1 MTTTQTYVNAGVA
14 RDLAKDLG
22 VECMVTTDGEKIVID
37 FGGGYVVECV
47 TLEGAC
53 EEIREYAKH

>member
-14 RDLAKDLG
+14 RDLAKSLD
-22 VECMVTTDGEKIVID
+22 VECTVTMEGEEIVID
-37 FGGGYVVECV
+37 FGGGYVVECA

-53 EEIREYAKH
+53 EEIREYAKN